1 MTENLVSIAL
11 TVVKTKAAALHYE
24 TMVASHHFTG
34 ADVGEFGHGRK
45 QFSSILQCADVWVN
59 RQTAEFLSKPFP
71 STKLPPHFYVTSDK
85 STPHRIT
92 NQAIMLCPMIAGKRE
107 AIAVSA
113 PEVYH
118 ETDTGKEGD
127 VSGGESKELARS
139 LYSEIRKAYPSIP
152 EEVIKGAWMGTVCDG
167 AYQTAGFVATLAS
180 LLSQEESV
188 EFFNVVWDAPHFLD
202 LAFCDVFNGK
212 TGHSSDFI
220 KRLVDR
226 SSVVHR
232 LFQRGKMLSHA
243 VEMSK
248 KDDELVLRLT
258 SRACSTRFSTSQYVE
273 FRKLLDSLPLFIKAF
288 REFKFSEVKEFQ
300 IAGQDFLMDL
310 CGCCDIL
317 KPYME
322 MFVALQ
328 GLSVPCWKV
337 VVWWR
342 ELKDHVEKTEKE
354 FSLATTTKSLPLL
367 NNHLTNIKAGLF
379 KGTRLVQGWLITSSE
394 RRVIDDE
401 VQTVDHWSVR
411 DVSDVE
417 SDLKGFMGDLKASFE
432 SRVNTSSAEMLSILT
447 CVDLDSLFALLCGE
461 RLQSGKVKLA
471 KEGQLGKYGKENFE
485 KLFDYVCSL
494 EHVQALASDENNDEL
509 LFDSAFANTIHLK
522 IKQALKKA
530 LWKEDGQHLLRWFG
544 LPDGKAYGPLQ
555 KLELAVDDDMPFAL
569 GNRYAITVQN
579 SGQQFIAELN
589 ETEVYRSI
597 YTDEHLFTA
606 IGIEGCVSIDIAL
619 AKGGTE
625 AVVESYY
632 SVMNSQKKS
641 GGQQNETLALR

>member
-1 MTENLVSIAL
+1 M
-11 TVVKTKAAALHYE
+11 
-24 TMVASHHFTG
+24 
-34 ADVGEFGHGRK
+34 
-45 QFSSILQCADVWVN
+45 
-59 RQTAEFLSKPFP
+59 
-71 STKLPPHFYVTSDK
+71 
-85 STPHRIT
+85 
-92 NQAIMLCPMIAGKRE
+92 
-107 AIAVSA
+107 
-113 PEVYH
+113 
-118 ETDTGKEGD
+118 
-127 VSGGESKELARS
+127 
-139 LYSEIRKAYPSIP
+139 
-152 EEVIKGAWMGTVCDG
+152 
-167 AYQTAGFVATLAS
+167 ATLAS
-180 LLSQEESV
+180 ILDQEQSE
-188 EFFNVVWDAPHFLD
+188 ELFNVVWDAPHFID

-212 TGHSSDFI
+212 TGHSKDFI
-220 KRLVDR
+220 KTLVDR

-243 VEMSK
+243 IELSK

-273 FRKLLDSLPLFIKAF
+273 FCKLLDSLPLYIKTF

-300 IAGQDFLMDL
+300 IAGQDFLIDL
-310 CGCCDIL
+310 CGCCDVL

-342 ELKDHVEKTEKE
+342 KLKDHVEKTEKE
-354 FSLATTTKSLPLL
+354 FSLSTTTKRLPLL
-367 NNHLTNIKAGLF
+367 NKHLTNIKTGLF

-394 RRVIDDE
+394 RRVVDE
-401 VQTVDHWSVR
+401 EVETVDHWSVR

-417 SDLKGFMGDLKASFE
+417 SDLKGFIGDLKASFE
-432 SRVNTSSAEMLSILT
+432 SRVDRSSAEMLSILT

-461 RLQSGKVKLA
+461 RSQSGKVKLE
-471 KEGQLGKYGKENFE
+471 KGEGQLEKYGKENFE

-494 EHVQALASDENNDEL
+494 EHVQALATDENNDEL
-509 LFDSAFANTIHLK
+509 LFDSAFGNTIHHK

-530 LWKEDGQHLLRWFG
+530 LWKEDGKYLQCWFG
-544 LPDGKAYGPLQ
+544 LPDGKAYGSLQ
-555 KLELAVDDDMPFAL
+555 KLELAVDDDVFAL
-569 GNRYAITVQN
+569 GNRYAITVQS

-589 ETEVYRSI
+589 EMEVYRSI
-597 YTDEHLFTA
+597 YTDEHLFTT

-632 SVMNSQKKS
+632 SVMNSQKMS
-641 GGQQNETLALR
+641 GGQHNETLALR